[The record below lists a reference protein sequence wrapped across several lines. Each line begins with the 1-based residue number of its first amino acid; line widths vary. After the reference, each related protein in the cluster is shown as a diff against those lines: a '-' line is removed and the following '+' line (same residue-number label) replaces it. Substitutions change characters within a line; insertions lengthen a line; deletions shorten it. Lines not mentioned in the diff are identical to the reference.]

1 LNNMDKYG
9 ARERH
14 YAEAS
19 MHPEYYLGRIVSQS
33 KDIYKVATE
42 KGEYMAE
49 ISGKFRHEANCIAD
63 YPVVGDF
70 VMLDRKSDEKGNL
83 IVHKV
88 LTRTSSFERSAV
100 GIKNQAQVIAANI
113 DIVFICMSLNKD
125 YNLSRLERYLSL
137 SWNSRAETVIVLT
150 KSDLCDNLPKVLD
163 EISSVALGTEVI
175 VTTSKSE
182 DSCKQ
187 IFKYLKKG
195 CTASFIGSSGVGKST
210 LINCLAGKEI
220 MSTSGLRNDDK
231 GRHTTT
237 RRELVILPQGGIVID
252 TPGMRELGLE
262 SANLSKS
269 FEDIEALAQNCRFS
283 NCSHSS
289 EPGCAVLEAIGDGR
303 LDARRFEN
311 YKKLKKE
318 AKYEGLDSKQIEA
331 AKLDEMFGELGGM
344 KKARAYIRQNDKRR
358 KR

>member
-1 LNNMDKYG
+1 LKKMEKYG

-19 MHPEYYLGRIVSQS
+19 MQPEYFLGRIVSQS
-33 KDIYKVATE
+33 KDIYKAATE
-42 KGEYMAE
+42 KGEYLAE
-49 ISGKFRHEANCIAD
+49 ISGKLRHETNRVAD

-70 VMLDRKSDEKGNL
+70 VMLDRESDEKGNL
-83 IVHKV
+83 IIHKI

-100 GIKNQAQVIAANI
+100 GVKNQSQVIAANI

-137 SWNSRAETVIVLT
+137 AWNSRAETVIVLT
-150 KSDLCDNLPKVLD
+150 KSDLCDDLPKVLD
-163 EISSVALGTEVI
+163 EISSVALETEI
-175 VTTSKSE
+175 IATTSQNE
-182 DSCKQ
+182 DSCMR
-187 IFKYLKKG
+187 ILEYLKNG
-195 CTASFIGSSGVGKST
+195 LTASFIGSSGVGKST
-210 LINCLAGKEI
+210 LINCLAGKEL

-269 FEDIEALAQNCRFS
+269 FEDIDALAQNCRFS
-283 NCSHSS
+283 DCSHSS
-289 EPGCAVLEAIGDGR
+289 EPGCAVLEAINSGK
-303 LDARRFEN
+303 LDIRRFEN

-318 AKYEGLDSKQIEA
+318 AKYEGLDSKQIETV
-331 AKLDEMFGELGGM
+331 KLDEMFEEFGGM